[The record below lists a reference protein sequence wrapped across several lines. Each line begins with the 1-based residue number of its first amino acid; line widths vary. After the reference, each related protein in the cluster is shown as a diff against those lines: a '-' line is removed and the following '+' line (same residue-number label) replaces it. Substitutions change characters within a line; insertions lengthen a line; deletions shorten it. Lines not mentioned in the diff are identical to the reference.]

1 MKTGGSRFFF
11 EFSHVWLNQWRKIGE
26 PWVANRAC
34 TACVCV
40 CKISEQML
48 VFIKKVHFQK
58 LCDIKNM
65 NNCLVLTDCSSFSP
79 IVLYKSAAEKKFI
92 GIRRPCHTVRAYPYQ
107 VACRGS
113 CPVAYQVACQVAYLA
128 DQRDSKVTVN
138 LCH

>member
-1 MKTGGSRFFF
+1 M
-11 EFSHVWLNQWRKIGE
+11 
-26 PWVANRAC
+26 
-34 TACVCV
+34 CV

-92 GIRRPCHTVRAYPYQ
+92 GIRRPCHIVRAYPYQ
-107 VACRGS
+107 VAYRDSCR
-113 CPVAYQVACQVAYLA
+113 VAYQVACQVAYLA

-138 LCH
+138 LCHRHNFENYDVIFPKVL